1 LEKRI
6 FFISSSLCPSSNATG
21 GSIVLYRHLK
31 RFEQEGYE
39 VIFINCSP
47 VNKGNSNF
55 RQINLEKKFWHPPLR
70 KVTPM
75 LTRIR
80 TRLQA
85 KSLIQTFNFTKG
97 DILIGLLEDYVS
109 YLIYFLAKQ
118 VNIPY
123 YLFFHDDNIFNR
135 YFEENI
141 LTRRKISKIIENCR
155 YFFVVSEPMKEIISL
170 HGGQNVSVIYPIPD
184 GAFIANRKRIK
195 SEKFTF
201 AVSGMLLPYFFEKT
215 VAKINEAIEET
226 DTNLIL
232 IGSFN
237 RDYKNSLQHASKI
250 SIYERF
256 VKLYDLF
263 KFLVE
268 ETDVIIVFYSSDTD
282 EEIRSRYSF
291 PSRFVEFCH
300 LGIPILIIAP
310 ESAAISKWAIKNSW
324 LSYVNN
330 ETKTDLVDIINKL
343 KNPDFRLACIK
354 QCRYFAKNTFNPV
367 LIHNRL
373 KLAIENNRVH

>member
-1 LEKRI
+1 MILEKRI
-6 FFISSSLCPSSNATG
+6 FFISSSLCPSNNATG

-39 VIFINCSP
+39 ITFINCSP
-47 VNKGNSNF
+47 VDKRNSNF

-70 KVTPM
+70 KTTPL
-75 LTRIR
+75 LTTARA
-80 TRLQA
+80 RLQA
-85 KSLIQTFNFTKG
+85 KSLIQKFNFTKG

-118 VNIPY
+118 VNIPF

-135 YFEENI
+135 YFKENI
-141 LTRRKISKIIENCR
+141 LTRKLIKIIIENCEH
-155 YFFVVSEPMKEIISL
+155 FFVVSEPMKEIISL
-170 HGGQNVSVIYPIPD
+170 HGGKNVSVVYPIPD
-184 GAFIANRKRIK
+184 GAFVANNKRLQ

-201 AVSGMLLPYFFEKT
+201 AISGMLLPYFFEKT
-215 VAKINEAIEET
+215 VSKINEAVEET

-237 RDYKNSLQHASKI
+237 SDYKNSLQHANKI

-256 VKLYDLF
+256 EKLYNLF

-268 ETDVIIVFYSSDTD
+268 EIDVIIVFYSSDTN
-282 EEIRSRYSF
+282 EEIRSKYSF

-330 ETKTDLVDIINKL
+330 ETKTDLVGMINKL
-343 KNPDFRLACIK
+343 KNPEFRLACIK
-354 QCRYFAKNTFNPV
+354 QCQYFAERDFNPV
-367 LIHNRL
+367 VIHNRL
-373 KLAIENNRVH
+373 KLLIENN